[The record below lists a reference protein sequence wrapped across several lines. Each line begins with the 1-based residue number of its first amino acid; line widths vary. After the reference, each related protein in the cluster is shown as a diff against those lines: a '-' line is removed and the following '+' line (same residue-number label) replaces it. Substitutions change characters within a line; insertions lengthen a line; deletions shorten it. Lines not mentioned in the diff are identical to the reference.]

1 MEAGDQTLYRSRR
14 MKNWT
19 LMLFIRSIRTSFAER
34 AAYRGDFFLSFTVSF
49 LLELVTPLVTLLVYR
64 SGTSF
69 PGWTME
75 EAMLIQAIFLLSRGI
90 AFPLFFG
97 MVWVVFDQAVQGSF
111 EITLL
116 KPRSPLLLTMLRGI
130 DIEGLSRLLGGLLLV
145 ALTIGNLPKPSAAG
159 WLAFVFFIPL
169 SVLVLFSFALFMAGS
184 LFVWI
189 GNSRVFELLEAV
201 LVFSRY
207 PGSIYSKPLEW
218 ALAAGLPLSAIA
230 LFPAEA
236 LLGRFSAQM
245 FFAVPSSLAFFA
257 LGMFFWKSM
266 IRRYAGGGG

>member
-1 MEAGDQTLYRSRR
+1 
-14 MKNWT
+14 MKHWT
-19 LMLFIRSIRTSFAER
+19 WMLFTRSLRTSFAER
-34 AAYRGDFFLSFTVSF
+34 AAYRGDFILSFTVSF
-49 LLELVTPLVTLLVYR
+49 LLELITPLVTLLIYNA
-64 SGTSF
+64 GTSF

-75 EAMLIQAIFLLSRGI
+75 EALLIQAVFLLARGI

-97 MVWVVFDQAVQGSF
+97 MVWIVFDQAVQGTF

-130 DIEGLSRLLGGLLLV
+130 DIEGFRRMLGGILLV
-145 ALTIGNLPKPSAAG
+145 AFTVNRLPAPPLSG
-159 WLAFVFFIPL
+159 WLLFILFVSL
-169 SVLVLFSFALFMAGS
+169 SILILFGFALILAAS

-189 GNSRVFELLEAV
+189 GNARVIELMESI

-207 PGSIYSKPLEW
+207 PGTIFAKPLQW
-218 ALAAGLPLSAIA
+218 AFAVGIPLSMIA

-236 LLGRFSAQM
+236 LLGRFSIQM
-245 FFAVPSSLAFFA
+245 FFAIPASLVFA
-257 LGMFFWKSM
+257 GAGYLFWNRM

>member
-1 MEAGDQTLYRSRR
+1 

-19 LMLFIRSIRTSFAER
+19 LTLFARSVRTSFAER
-34 AAYRGDFFLSFTVSF
+34 AAYRGDFILSFTVSF
-49 LLELVTPLVTLLVYR
+49 LLELVSPLVTFLVYR
-64 SGTSF
+64 SGTAF

-75 EAMLIQAIFLLSRGI
+75 EALLIQAIFLLARGI

-97 MVWVVFDQAVQGSF
+97 MVWVVFEQAVQGSF

-130 DIEGLSRLLGGLLLV
+130 DIEGISRMLGGVFLV
-145 ALTIGNLPKPSAAG
+145 ALTVRSLPAPSATG
-159 WLAFVFFIPL
+159 WLVFFLFMAL
-169 SVLVLFSFALFMAGS
+169 SVLVLFSFALILAAS

-189 GNSRVFELLEAV
+189 GNGRVIELLEAI

-218 ALAAGLPLSAIA
+218 ALAAGLPLSVIA
-230 LFPAEA
+230 LFPAQA
-236 LLGRFSAQM
+236 LLGRFSAHM
-245 FFAVPSSLAFFA
+245 LFAVPSSLVFFA
-257 LGMFFWKSM
+257 LGFVFWKFM

>member
-1 MEAGDQTLYRSRR
+1 
-14 MKNWT
+14 MKSWT
-19 LMLFIRSIRTSFAER
+19 LTLFTRSVRNSFAER
-34 AAYRGDFFLSFTVSF
+34 AAYRGDFILSFAVSF
-49 LLELVTPLVTLLVYR
+49 FLELVTPLVTFLVYR
-64 SGTSF
+64 SGAAF

-75 EAMLIQAIFLLSRGI
+75 EALLIQAVFLLARGI
-90 AFPLFFG
+90 SFPLFFG
-97 MVWVVFDQAVQGSF
+97 MVWVVFEQAVQGTF

-116 KPRSPLLLTMLRGI
+116 KPRSPLFLTMLRGI
-130 DIEGLSRLLGGLLLV
+130 DIEGISRMLGGVLLV
-145 ALTIGNLPKPSAAG
+145 SLTVGSLPFPTPAG
-159 WLAFVFFIPL
+159 WLAFAFFMAL
-169 SVLVLFSFALFMAGS
+169 SVLVLFGFALFLAGS

-189 GNSRVFELLEAV
+189 GNGRVLELLEAV

-218 ALAAGLPLSAIA
+218 GLAAVLPLSAIA

-245 FFAVPSSLAFFA
+245 LFAVPSSLIFFG
-257 LGMFFWKSM
+257 LGLLFWKFM

>member
-1 MEAGDQTLYRSRR
+1 

-19 LMLFIRSIRTSFAER
+19 LLLFARSLRTSIAER
-34 AAYRGDFFLSFTVSF
+34 TAYRGDFILSFAVSF
-49 LLELVTPLVTLLVYR
+49 LLELVAPLVTLLIYR
-64 SGTSF
+64 SGTAF

-75 EAMLIQAIFLLSRGI
+75 EALLIQAVFLLSRGI

-97 MVWVVFDQAVQGSF
+97 MVWIIFEQAREGTF
-111 EITLL
+111 EVTLL

-130 DIEGLSRLLGGLLLV
+130 DIEGVSRMLGGILLV
-145 ALTIGNLPKPSAAG
+145 LLAVRGLPSPSLTG
-159 WLAFVFFIPL
+159 WLLFLLFLLL
-169 SVLVLFSFALFMAGS
+169 SVLILFGFALILSAS

-189 GNSRVFELLEAV
+189 GNGRVIELMEAV

-207 PGSIYSKPLEW
+207 PGSIFAKPLQW
-218 ALAAGLPLSAIA
+218 GFAVGIPLSMIA

-236 LLGRFSAQM
+236 LLGRLSLPM
-245 FFAVPSSLAFFA
+245 FLSIPASLVFLAA
-257 LGMFFWKSM
+257 GLFFWNRM